1 MCIRDRNS
9 TSTHSMAE
17 GSADVLPRAALRGL
31 IGHLTHRLYLL
42 AAVFMAG
49 LVGGYPA
56 AGDAIEWLLQADG
69 YLPDGVQVIILQ
81 PMEVVLLRLRIAAN
95 IGIVLVVLT
104 ILCDMGWNGRK
115 ILSDAHRRKF
125 VPTGGGLGGLFFVLV
140 CALGLG
146 VGGAMY
152 AHEILVPMLLEYL
165 SEDAAAAGL
174 ESTWQLQSLS
184 LIHI

>member
-1 MCIRDRNS
+1 
-9 TSTHSMAE
+9 MAE

-31 IGHLTHRLYLL
+31 IGHLTRRLYLL

-104 ILCDMGWNGRK
+104 
-115 ILSDAHRRKF
+115 
-125 VPTGGGLGGLFFVLV
+125 
-140 CALGLG
+140 
-146 VGGAMY
+146 
-152 AHEILVPMLLEYL
+152 
-165 SEDAAAAGL
+165 
-174 ESTWQLQSLS
+174 LS